1 MQPVKKQ
8 IQEAHQNLIY
18 GTPTLTMLVDGNSL
32 LFSSFADDKVNS
44 DNVHYGAIFQF
55 LLQLRIQLTKRQ
67 FDKIVVFFDDEYS
80 GVMRYNLYH
89 DYKLN
94 RDKHYEDYYVSDY
107 MKQYNANLKAMQQHI
122 FNKKNKNGEIKPD
135 REKSEWDKFIDANF
149 DRERDILCMMLNE
162 LCIRWHMDE
171 IVEGDDLIAFYCKN
185 KKKNEK
191 ILIIS
196 SDMDLCQLLADDIM
210 IYNQVKK
217 IYVSNRNFKEYFG
230 YVPENVLIK
239 KVFCGDT
246 SDNIGNVKGL
256 SENGFFELMPEA
268 KNRKVTIDEVKTRA
282 QQLIDERI
290 SAKKKPYVLHENIV
304 KGISNKKYDGDF
316 YEINRLIIDL
326 QNPLLTDDAKD
337 EMDGLVNA
345 PMDVTDRT
353 TKNLLQI
360 IYDNRIEEI
369 MGDTKFATFFAPFK
383 RIAEQETNFYD
394 KEIGNKK

>member
-1 MQPVKKQ
+1 MQPVRKQ
-8 IQEAHQNLIY
+8 IQEVHPDLIQEP
-18 GTPTLTMLVDGNSL
+18 PTLTMLVDGNSL

-44 DNVHYGAIFQF
+44 DGVHYGAIFQF

-67 FDKIVVFFDDEYS
+67 FDKIVVTFDDEYS

-89 DYKLN
+89 DYKSN

-135 REKSEWDKFIDANF
+135 RVKSDWEQFVDANF
-149 DRERDILCMMLNE
+149 DRERNILCEMLNE

-304 KGISNKKYDGDF
+304 KGVSNKKYDGDF